1 MMPNSAFHRTAR
13 RRRFAC
19 PLAAGERRRSATDAT
34 EENQRTVNT

>member
-19 PLAAGERRRSATDAT
+19 PLAAGERRRWPGM
-34 EENQRTVNT
+34 RVNERME